1 MHCTLVGKVLNHW
14 SMVNNFNPIFIYSKV
29 KQLSKQMTD
38 AGRQVLIIAIVITE
52 KQRGRKSSMT
62 HVVYQYKLN
71 IDKDGYM

>member
-1 MHCTLVGKVLNHW
+1 
-14 SMVNNFNPIFIYSKV
+14 
-29 KQLSKQMTD
+29 MTD

-52 KQRGRKSSMT
+52 KQRGRKSSMI